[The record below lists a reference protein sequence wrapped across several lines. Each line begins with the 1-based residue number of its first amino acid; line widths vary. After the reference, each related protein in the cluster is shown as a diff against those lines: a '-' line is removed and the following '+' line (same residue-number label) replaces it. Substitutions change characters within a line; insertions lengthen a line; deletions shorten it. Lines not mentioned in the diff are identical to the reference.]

1 MARTITNEIIIA
13 AIDGF
18 EAQKARIDTQIAE
31 LRGMLSGDGAPAAK
45 AAAPAK
51 RGRRRISAEGRA
63 RIAEAQRKRWASVKG
78 EPEVAAAKPAK
89 QKRRLSPAGR
99 KAIQEA
105 LRRRWAAK
113 RAEEAKA
120 EGRKAGTRKHTA
132 TAA

>member
-18 EAQKARIDTQIAE
+18 EAQKARIDSQIAE
-31 LRGMLSGDGAPAAK
+31 LRGMLSGDGAPPTK

-51 RGRRRISAEGRA
+51 RGRRRISAAGRA
-63 RIAEAQRKRWASVKG
+63 RIAEAQRKRWANIKA
-78 EPEVAAAKPAK
+78 EPEVAAAKPPK

-113 RAEEAKA
+113 RAEEAKSHKA
-120 EGRKAGTRKHTA
+120 ASRKSA